1 MMTMRSALMASVF
14 GAGMIFGASQAS
26 AVQIIGFSVSTFT
39 DIDNCSPSSDCGI
52 FNSGKQLR
60 WGSTNSPTNLVNPS
74 TLTITDQTWNTP
86 TFADDVVLAQLTWF
100 NNATRDNQTDDNF
113 FADWDL
119 DITFTNPN
127 NPDPFATEV
136 FRLNILNTTNDT
148 GDTIGGFTLA
158 SLNGLEFSLNGVTV
172 SDFRY
177 KVTDLGGNATNTGCN
192 GNIGSNGDTGLSG
205 NNWFNCEFNTAVL
218 QIVADFSA
226 PTQVPEP
233 ASLALLGAGLLG
245 LGALRRRKAA

>member
-1 MMTMRSALMASVF
+1 MMTIRSALMASVF
-14 GAGMIFGASQAS
+14 GAGVVFAASQAS
-26 AVQIIGFSVSTFT
+26 AVQIIGSSVSTFT

-60 WGSTNSPTNLVNPS
+60 WGSTHSSSNLVNPS
-74 TLTITDQTWNTP
+74 TLTITDQSWNTP

-100 NNATRDNQTDDNF
+100 NNATLSSQTDNNF

-127 NPDPFATEV
+127 APDPFATEV
-136 FRLNILNTTNDT
+136 FRLNVLNTTNSS

-177 KVTDLGGNATNTGCN
+177 KVTDLGGDSTNAGCN
-192 GNIGSNGDTGLSG
+192 GSDTSLSG
-205 NNWFNCEFNTAVL
+205 NNWFNCELNTAVL